1 VLISLILDT
10 CTVYFYRPFLN
21 TFLIVKTL
29 EIYKEFLL
37 GLQKV
42 GAYFKILEK
51 RGMDQ
56 ILEYFLK
63 RKKINFTTADK
74 SIWAFFTMRFLVSLR
89 DVISID
95 FYPSKKGKIRLI
107 RNKLQMDCFRNH
119 FYILLKKDYFFGRI
133 RKGIRN

>member
-1 VLISLILDT
+1 
-10 CTVYFYRPFLN
+10 
-21 TFLIVKTL
+21 LIVKTL

-51 RGMDQ
+51 RGIDQ

-74 SIWAFFTMRFLVSLR
+74 SI
-89 DVISID
+89 
-95 FYPSKKGKIRLI
+95 
-107 RNKLQMDCFRNH
+107 
-119 FYILLKKDYFFGRI
+119 
-133 RKGIRN
+133 

>member
-1 VLISLILDT
+1 MH
-10 CTVYFYRPFLN
+10 CQYRPFLN

-29 EIYKEFLL
+29 EIYKEFLV
-37 GLQKV
+37 GLQKEV
-42 GAYFKILEK
+42 VFFLNFGKKGAWTRYWNI
-51 RGMDQ
+51 
-56 ILEYFLK
+56 FLK

-95 FYPSKKGKIRLI
+95 FYPSKKGKIRSRLI
-107 RNKLQMDCFRNH
+107 SNKLQMDCFRNH

>member
-1 VLISLILDT
+1 VLISLILDI

-51 RGMDQ
+51 KGHGPD
-56 ILEYFLK
+56 IGIFFE
-63 RKKINFTTADK
+63 KKKN
-74 SIWAFFTMRFLVSLR
+74 
-89 DVISID
+89 
-95 FYPSKKGKIRLI
+95 
-107 RNKLQMDCFRNH
+107 
-119 FYILLKKDYFFGRI
+119 
-133 RKGIRN
+133 